1 MIQLFILALNFLAIN
16 TMIFTQYAFADEG
29 LASEISNF
37 MGLIESQNNK
47 ADNIDTL
54 ITDKFAPK
62 LKQLGEAASSY
73 VTELE
78 ANALETYSQGLKEQM
93 LKTIDTV
100 IEKISNKTDYTLD
113 TLLGDADSL
122 LRELNH
128 LHEVTTTDP
137 LDL

>member
-1 MIQLFILALNFLAIN
+1 MIKLFILALNFLAIN
-16 TMIFTQYAFADEG
+16 TMIFTQAAFADEG

-37 MGLIESQNNK
+37 MELIRLQHSEDPQ
-47 ADNIDTL
+47 ITVL
-54 ITDKFAPK
+54 ITNQFVPK
-62 LKQLGEAASSY
+62 LKQLGESASSY

-78 ANALETYSQGLKEQM
+78 AEALETYSKGLKEQM

-100 IEKISNKTDYTLD
+100 IEKISNKTDYTLT
-113 TLLGDADSL
+113 TLFEDADSL